1 MNCKEC
7 KWLKVNNYKFEDGT
21 QTIECLKYG
30 KILEFT
36 DNQGEMP
43 DENKFKQVI
52 ECIGDSKANLKDK
65 RSKSIDRKKDI
76 PQSGVKGISWYK
88 PRKAW
93 RVVIWLPTFKIK
105 KHIAIEEDLEKA
117 KEIYAKAIKN
127 IDKYEQEERMRLKI
141 YE

>member
-7 KWLKVNNYKFEDGT
+7 KWLKINDYKFDDGT
-21 QTIECLKYG
+21 KTIECLKYG
-30 KILEFT
+30 KFLEFT
-36 DNQGEMP
+36 DNQGKMA
-43 DENKFKQVI
+43 DESKFKQVI

-76 PQSGVKGISWYK
+76 PQSGVKSISWYK

-105 KHIAIEEDLEKA
+105 
-117 KEIYAKAIKN
+117 N
-127 IDKYEQEERMRLKI
+127 ILL
-141 YE
+141 

>member
-7 KWLKVNNYKFEDGT
+7 KWLKINDYKFDDGT
-21 QTIECLKYG
+21 KTIECLKYG
-30 KILEFT
+30 KFLSFT
-36 DNQGEMP
+36 DIEGQMP

-52 ECIGDSKANLKDK
+52 ECIGDSKVILRDK
-65 RSKSIDRKKDI
+65 RKDDIDRKKDI
-76 PQSGVKGISWYK
+76 PQSGVKSISWYK

-117 KEIYAKAIKN
+117 KEIYKNAINN
-127 IDKYEQEERMRLKI
+127 IDKYEQEEKMRLKA